1 MQKISNGNTNHQNGI
16 DETPGTFHF
25 NDAELEAWKRK
36 NVSDVW
42 KLKTDIL
49 LEKTPVLYTVGL
61 QATFFEDAQGSK
73 KKNQFQFFLDTF
85 EGVFSTFHDQN
96 FEYCSVA

>member
-1 MQKISNGNTNHQNGI
+1 MYLTYENG
-16 DETPGTFHF
+16 
-25 NDAELEAWKRK
+25 
-36 NVSDVW
+36 
-42 KLKTDIL
+42 KLTCSLKKTQFF
-49 LEKTPVLYTVGL
+49 YTVGL

-73 KKNQFQFFLDTF
+73 KKNQSQFFLDTF